1 MKLLFLA
8 ISFFFC
14 SFSFCQTIT
23 PEVISSS
30 GDFYSNST
38 AQLSFTFGEMI
49 IETVS
54 SSSNIITQGFQQPE
68 QENVGIEEA
77 KKKLQVNIYPNPSR
91 ELFNIDLSDKEFE
104 ITLTIFDATGK
115 IIQQQT
121 IPDWQKKVTL
131 NLSSYSSGY
140 YIMNLVSTDNQYQSS
155 YKLQKID

>member
-1 MKLLFLA
+1 MKVLFIA

-14 SFSFCQTIT
+14 SFSFSQTIA

-30 GDFYSNST
+30 GGFYTTTS

-68 QENVGIEEA
+68 QENVGIEET
-77 KKKLQVNIYPNPSR
+77 KNKLQVNLYPNPSK
-91 ELFNIDLSDKEFE
+91 EFLNIDLSEKEFE
-104 ITLTIFDATGK
+104 ITLIIYDASGK
-115 IIQQQT
+115 IIMEQL
-121 IPDWQKKVTL
+121 IPHWQRKVTL
-131 NLSSYSSGY
+131 NLNSFSSGY
-140 YIMNLVSTDNQYQSS
+140 YILNLTSVDNQYKSS

>member
-1 MKLLFLA
+1 MKVSLLA
-8 ISFFFC
+8 ILTFIY

-30 GDFYSNST
+30 GDFYANTS

-77 KKKLQVNIYPNPSR
+77 KNKLQVNIYPNPGR
-91 ELFNIDLSDKEFE
+91 ELLNIDLSDKEFE
-104 ITLTIFDATGK
+104 INLTIYDASGK
-115 IIQQQT
+115 VIKEQL
-121 IPDWQKKVTL
+121 IPNWQRKVIL
-131 NLSSYSSGY
+131 NLSSLSSGY
-140 YIMNLVSTDNQYQSS
+140 YIINLVSLDNQYKSS